1 MNVTRLFPSVIPSII
16 RTFLIALALSLGACS
31 AGPPPAQIA
40 EARIAIQEAERA
52 RANEL
57 ATREYD
63 EALRHLSVAESTW
76 EERQDSATAAH
87 WARRAE
93 ASAREAQHQARA
105 RAAEE
110 EIRRE
115 TERRNRA
122 EIAIRDAE
130 ISRLHSEARTEA
142 EQRAAEAEAQARM
155 ERERRQAAAERAQ
168 IEAEAR
174 RDAEARAREA
184 EEVRRETE
192 ARAAEERARLE
203 EERRTEEERRRTEE
217 ERRAEDEARRAEE
230 AARAAEAAR
239 TAEIERLRLEQE
251 RTREELRATLSRLA
265 EVREEARGLVLT
277 LPGSVYFE
285 VNKSVVQPAMRSRL
299 VEIARALARAGDDSR
314 LLIEG
319 HTDADGSNEYN
330 LELSRLRAEA
340 VRSVLVSGG
349 VPPDQI
355 ETQGYG
361 ETRPIASNNTTSGK
375 AQNRRVEIVLQG
387 SAAGPTR

>member
-1 MNVTRLFPSVIPSII
+1 MSITRLFTFTRTISRTII
-16 RTFLIALALSLGACS
+16 AMLALALVACS

-63 EALRHLSVAESTW
+63 EAVRHLSVAESTW
-76 EERQDSATAAH
+76 DERHDAATAAH

-93 ASAREAQHQARA
+93 ASAREAQYQAEA
-105 RAAEE
+105 KTAEE
-110 EIRRE
+110 QIRRE

-122 EIAIRDAE
+122 EIAVRDAE

-142 EQRAAEAEAQARM
+142 EQRAAEAEAQARE
-155 ERERRQAAAERAQ
+155 ERERREMAAERART
-168 IEAEAR
+168 EAEL
-174 RDAEARAREA
+174 
-184 EEVRRETE
+184 RRE
-192 ARAAEERARLE
+192 AEERARDAEQTQRETEAQVAEERIRRE
-203 EERRTEEERRRTEE
+203 EEQRRTEEAL
-217 ERRAEDEARRAEE
+217 RAEEARRDEETRRAEE

-239 TAEIERLRLEQE
+239 TAEIERLREEQE
-251 RTREELRATLSRLA
+251 RTREELRATLSRLG
-265 EVREEARGLVLT
+265 EVRQEARGLVLT

-299 VEIARALARAGDDSR
+299 VEITRALSRAGDDASI
-314 LLIEG
+314 LIEG

-349 VPPDQI
+349 VSPARV

-361 ETRPIASNNTTSGK
+361 ETRPIAPNSSATGK

-387 SAAGPTR
+387 SAAAPAR